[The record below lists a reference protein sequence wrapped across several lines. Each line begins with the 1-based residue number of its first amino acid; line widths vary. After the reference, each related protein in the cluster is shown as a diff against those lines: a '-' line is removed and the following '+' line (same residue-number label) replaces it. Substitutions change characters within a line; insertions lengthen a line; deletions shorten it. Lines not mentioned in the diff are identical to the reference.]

1 MNVRDL
7 EYVVAVADRR
17 HFGRAAA
24 ACHVSQP
31 ALSGQI
37 RKLEERLGIALF
49 ERNKRMVRITP
60 AGEEV
65 VARARRVLE
74 LVDTIEEGARAR
86 RDPLSGPLRLGMIPT
101 VGPSLTPL
109 LLPQVARH
117 LPNVE
122 LGLSEDLTASLEGRL
137 TDGRI
142 DAAILATPVSGP
154 RLAEMA
160 LYDEPFRVA
169 LPPEHPLA
177 RREAV
182 DVSEIAREQ
191 FLLLEDGHCL
201 RDQVLSWCS
210 ERLPASPEVRTQH
223 TSLTT
228 LLALVGAGAGVTL
241 APAMSVARGW
251 TGDGGVVIRPE
262 RSGTARRAVRLA
274 FRKSFPRRP
283 LLRRLADLVR
293 GIVPDTVV
301 PRRS

>member
-7 EYVVAVADRR
+7 EYVVAVADQG

-37 RKLEERLGIALF
+37 RKLEDRLGVELF

-60 AGEEV
+60 AGAEV
-65 VARARRVLE
+65 VSRARTILE

-101 VGPSLTPL
+101 IGPSLTPL
-109 LLPQVARH
+109 LLRPMALH

-122 LGLSEDLTASLEGRL
+122 LGLSEDLTVSLEGRL
-137 TDGRI
+137 RDGRI
-142 DAAILATPVSGP
+142 DAAILATPVNDP
-154 RLAEMA
+154 RLAEMP

-169 LPPEHPLA
+169 LPTEHPLA

-182 DVSEIAREQ
+182 DVSEIGREQ

-210 ERLPASPEVRTQH
+210 ERLRTRPEVRTQD

-228 LLALVGAGAGVTL
+228 LLALVGAGAGITL

-251 TGDGGVVIRPE
+251 TGDRGVVIRPE
-262 RSGTARRAVRLA
+262 RSGRALRSIRLA
-274 FRKSFPRRP
+274 FRKSFPRQA
-283 LLRRLADLVR
+283 LLRRLADIVR
-293 GIVPDTVV
+293 EIVPDTVF